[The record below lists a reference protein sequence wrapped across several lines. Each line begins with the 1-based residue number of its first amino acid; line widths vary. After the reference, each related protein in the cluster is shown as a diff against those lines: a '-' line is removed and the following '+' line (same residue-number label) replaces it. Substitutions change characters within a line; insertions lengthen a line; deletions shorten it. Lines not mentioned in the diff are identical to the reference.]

1 MLRLSGRF
9 VYLLL
14 CWLLQPAHPPHT
26 HSPCGQDAYSLA
38 DATTHPFITATLAC
52 HSLIFHPFTLSMSGH
67 FRLLKSGTVDS
78 LCATKTEHSLTNGN
92 SGGFEDC
99 KNKCAL
105 NFACQVFSYWK
116 ATKWCQTNR
125 DCDHWTSDRGN
136 DIASYERFKSVSTKA
151 RRAQNVSDET

>member
-1 MLRLSGRF
+1 MGMSRTECKKACEANGLCEG
-9 VYLLL
+9 VLLTL
-14 CWLLQPAHPPHT
+14 
-26 HSPCGQDAYSLA
+26 DREAYGTCVTCSF
-38 DATTHPFITATLAC
+38 DPDDC
-52 HSLIFHPFTLSMSGH
+52 RH

-136 DIASYERFKSVSTKA
+136 DIASYERFKPVSTKA